1 MFIHIGDN
9 IMVPA
14 DEIVGV
20 FDLEGTTITG
30 ITRDFLKV
38 AEEEG
43 FVVATSSRMPKSFV
57 ITVRNNQN
65 QIYLSSLSVN
75 TLKKRV
81 QNWFDLINNNI
92 SKGKFV
98 YGGK

>member
-9 IMVPA
+9 IIIPV
-14 DEIVGV
+14 DEIVGI

-43 FVVATSSRMPKSFV
+43 FVIATSSRMPKSFV
-57 ITVRNNQN
+57 ITLRNNQN
-65 QIYLSSLSVN
+65 LIYLSSLSVN

-81 QNWFDLINNNI
+81 KKWLDMLNNKTVRLVRG
-92 SKGKFV
+92 S
-98 YGGK
+98 

>member
-1 MFIHIGDN
+1 LFIHIGDN
-9 IMVPA
+9 IIIPV
-14 DEIVGV
+14 DEIVGI

-43 FVVATSSRMPKSFV
+43 FVIATSSRMPKSFV

-65 QIYLSSLSVN
+65 LIYLSSLSVN
-75 TLKKRV
+75 KLKKRV
-81 QNWFDLINNNI
+81 KKWLDMLNNKTVRLVRG
-92 SKGKFV
+92 S
-98 YGGK
+98 

>member
-9 IMVPA
+9 IIIPV
-14 DEIVGV
+14 DEIVGI

-43 FVVATSSRMPKSFV
+43 FVIATSSRMPKSFV

-65 QIYLSSLSVN
+65 LIYLSSLSVN

-81 QNWFDLINNNI
+81 KKWLDMLNNKTVRLVRG
-92 SKGKFV
+92 S
-98 YGGK
+98 

>member
-9 IMVPA
+9 IIIPV
-14 DEIVGV
+14 DEIVGI

-43 FVVATSSRMPKSFV
+43 FVIATSSRMPKSFV

-65 QIYLSSLSVN
+65 LIYLSSLSVN

-81 QNWFDLINNNI
+81 KKWLYMLNNKTVRLVRG
-92 SKGKFV
+92 S
-98 YGGK
+98 

>member
-9 IMVPA
+9 IIIPV
-14 DEIVGV
+14 DEIVGI

-65 QIYLSSLSVN
+65 LIYLSSLSAN

-81 QNWFDLINNNI
+81 KKWLVMLNNKKVRLVRG
-92 SKGKFV
+92 S
-98 YGGK
+98 

>member
-1 MFIHIGDN
+1 LFIHIGDN
-9 IMVPA
+9 IIIPV
-14 DEIVGV
+14 DEIVGI

-43 FVVATSSRMPKSFV
+43 FVIATSSRMPKSFV

-65 QIYLSSLSVN
+65 LIYLSSLSVN

-81 QNWFDLINNNI
+81 KKWLDMLNNKTVRLVRG
-92 SKGKFV
+92 S
-98 YGGK
+98 

>member
-9 IMVPA
+9 IIIPV
-14 DEIVGV
+14 DEIVGI

-43 FVVATSSRMPKSFV
+43 FVIATSSRMPKSFV

-65 QIYLSSLSVN
+65 LIYLSSLSVN
-75 TLKKRV
+75 TLKK
-81 QNWFDLINNNI
+81 
-92 SKGKFV
+92 G
-98 YGGK
+98 